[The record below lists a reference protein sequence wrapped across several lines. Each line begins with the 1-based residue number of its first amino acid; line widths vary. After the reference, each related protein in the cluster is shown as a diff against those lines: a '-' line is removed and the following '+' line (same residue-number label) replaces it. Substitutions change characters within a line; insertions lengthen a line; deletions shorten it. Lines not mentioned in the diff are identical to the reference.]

1 MKIFK
6 GLKSHRSN
14 FSAISGWFND
24 LINHNVYFKPIWG
37 GYNYRWKSYKD
48 IYPWEKTKNDT
59 EENLMLDYMFNV
71 DETGHN

>member
-24 LINHNVYFKPIWG
+24 LINHNVYFKPIWEATIIDG
-37 GYNYRWKSYKD
+37 
-48 IYPWEKTKNDT
+48 EATKTFTPGKKNKNNT
-59 EENLMLDYMFNV
+59 EENFMLDYMFNV